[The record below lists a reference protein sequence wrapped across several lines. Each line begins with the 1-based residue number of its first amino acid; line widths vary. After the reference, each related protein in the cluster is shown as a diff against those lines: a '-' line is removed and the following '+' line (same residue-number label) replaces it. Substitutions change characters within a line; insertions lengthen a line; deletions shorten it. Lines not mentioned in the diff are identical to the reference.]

1 MEERFASG
9 VTPGYDAAGNM
20 ICDGIYNYT
29 YDAWNRLLTVQ
40 RPGGT
45 TPQTIATYRYDG
57 LGRRIYK
64 NVQNTGRSTP
74 VLPRDN
80 RGFDGEEYY
89 YYDYQWRL
97 LEVRVPTYD
106 PATGNVTGDR
116 TRQQFVWGS
125 QYIDEAIC
133 MDVNTQTAGTG
144 YGTCA
149 DAGSRRFFYCQ
160 DANYNVVALRE
171 STHSGSPP
179 NETITNTIVERYEYD
194 PYGTVRVVRGWDA
207 AGGHEAGC
215 VVGQSLK
222 WLDANLPSNPVLY
235 CGYLHDWE
243 TTSDNVRNRVY
254 TSRLG
259 RWMQRDPA
267 NDLTSATSAGPS
279 VDPLILRSAARRSG
293 ASIASFLGLGAHVD
307 GMNSYQYMRSAP
319 ANGTDPLGLFSGF
332 GYWPPP
338 ASRACQ
344 GVCGADVTDQ
354 SVGSHT

>member
-1 MEERFASG
+1 MGAAGCRIRRFATS
-9 VTPGYDAAGNM
+9 VTPTYDAAGNM

-179 NETITNTIVERYEYD
+179 NETITNTIVER
-194 PYGTVRVVRGWDA
+194 VRVRPVRHGA
-207 AGGHEAGC
+207 RG
-215 VVGQSLK
+215 
-222 WLDANLPSNPVLY
+222 
-235 CGYLHDWE
+235 
-243 TTSDNVRNRVY
+243 T
-254 TSRLG
+254 RLG
-259 RWMQRDPA
+259 RRGRPRGRLRGRPESQVAGCEPAEQPGALLRVPARLGDDLGQRPQPGLHQPA
-267 NDLTSATSAGPS
+267 GE
-279 VDPLILRSAARRSG
+279 VDAEGSG
-293 ASIASFLGLGAHVD
+293 
-307 GMNSYQYMRSAP
+307 
-319 ANGTDPLGLFSGF
+319 
-332 GYWPPP
+332 
-338 ASRACQ
+338 
-344 GVCGADVTDQ
+344 
-354 SVGSHT
+354 